1 MVFCGG
7 LDNPPDIR
15 RALGHVRY
23 RSVLSDFIP
32 ALTGMTP
39 EEAKAFMDETSEM
52 EDPEFYEAIHKR
64 LPSAVLQENGGL
76 TVQRIKAYG
85 KVEDCHRRMAWDYQP
100 HGRVPVMDIF
110 APNALP
116 LFDASGFE
124 SWHAVLDQWQNHA
137 DDTRVHAISG
147 NHYTV
152 LKQPDILDFQKA
164 LNKALDARGV

>member
-1 MVFCGG
+1 
-7 LDNPPDIR
+7 
-15 RALGHVRY
+15 
-23 RSVLSDFIP
+23 
-32 ALTGMTP
+32 
-39 EEAKAFMDETSEM
+39 
-52 EDPEFYEAIHKR
+52 
-64 LPSAVLQENGGL
+64 
-76 TVQRIKAYG
+76 VQRIKAYG

-100 HGRVPVMDIF
+100 HGKVPVIDIF

-116 LFDASGFE
+116 LFDTSGFE
-124 SWHAVLDQWQNHA
+124 SWRAVLDQWQNHA